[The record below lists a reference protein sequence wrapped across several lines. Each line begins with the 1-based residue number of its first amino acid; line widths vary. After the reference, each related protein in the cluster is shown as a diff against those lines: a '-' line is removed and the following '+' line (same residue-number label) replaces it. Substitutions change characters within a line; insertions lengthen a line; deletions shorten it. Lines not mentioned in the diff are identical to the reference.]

1 MKFSCPNC
9 NLAGSIDDAKVP
21 EHGIQAGCP
30 RCKTRFLVKKDPI
43 PDPPSDLP
51 ENTRPTT
58 GSSPEAQSLP
68 SRGTPEAMNGGSAQ
82 PRSGERPTSA
92 RSFRSTSAASSADL
106 INFIGKNSDKY
117 VRKFAAFN
125 AAGNDGF
132 AATWHWPAFLVP
144 FWWLI
149 YRKQYSWAALV
160 FFLSFIPFVGFL
172 SMFALGL
179 TGNYIYY
186 TYSKRKLLEISALPS
201 EMSKAVEMARAGGVN
216 NLLWVLVPLF
226 GIAIMGILAAIAIP
240 QFAAYRMKAYNATAI
255 TELRNAKTSVD
266 NYYVEHRVYPD
277 TLEQVNYKKPEK
289 VDVHFSELQA
299 DKYTIVSA
307 HQNGD
312 KEYAAKS
319 DSSSLLY
326 RSRRD
331 QAGEFVP
338 IE

>member
-9 NLAGSIDDAKVP
+9 NLEGNIDDAKVP
-21 EHGIQAGCP
+21 EQGIHAGCP
-30 RCKTRFLVKKDPI
+30 RCKTRFLVKKEST
-43 PDPPSDLP
+43 PDPPPGLP
-51 ENTRPTT
+51 ENTSPATS
-58 GSSPEAQSLP
+58 SSPEAQMP
-68 SRGTPEAMNGGSAQ
+68 TGRENPEAENGGSARPQ
-82 PRSGERPTSA
+82 SGERPTGA
-92 RSFRSTSAASSADL
+92 RSFRSASAAGSADL

-117 VRKFAAFN
+117 VRRFAAFN
-125 AAGNDGF
+125 TAGNDSF

-144 FWWLI
+144 FWWLL
-149 YRKQYSWAALV
+149 YRKQYSWAILA
-160 FFLSFIPFVGFL
+160 FFICFIPFGGLL
-172 SMFALGL
+172 SMIAFGL

-201 EMSKAVEMARAGGVN
+201 EISKAVEMARAGGVN
-216 NLLWVLVPLF
+216 NLIWVLAPLL
-226 GIAIMGILAAIAIP
+226 GIFFLGILSAIAIP
-240 QFAAYRMKAYNATAI
+240 QFHSYRIKAYNATAI

-277 TLEQVNYKKPEK
+277 TLEQANYKKPEK

-299 DKYTIVSA
+299 DKYTIVSL

-312 KEYAAKS
+312 KEYAARS

-326 RSRRD
+326 RSKKD
-331 QAGEFVP
+331 EAGEFVP